1 MLKFKNLY
9 FLLSILAAL
18 LVSCEEEATKMKRM
32 TEADSMVNAAYQR
45 HDYNQLL
52 SLTEELDST
61 GTLSEMKVNYWRG
74 YAYSRQRKMRLA
86 ENYWKKAT
94 ELDIN
99 SEEDLEYY
107 AKSANRLAATLLL
120 KDEEEATL
128 RVAFEAVNKMNEGGY
143 TNNDDFAHLLISI
156 GCCQL
161 RLGKPEEAKESFEQ
175 ASLTCLKLMKEQNEP
190 SDITSAIAGI
200 ISITDNYL
208 MLKYFEESDHWT
220 NIFQEFLQK
229 YEQLPSASAEYL
241 DKQHAR
247 LYLYKACALEGLGRQ
262 KEAAEYYDK
271 AMHTSYAKTS
281 DGLMEAINYLM
292 SAKRWGEAADNY
304 EMLDAQMQKYA
315 IGTTLDNIPRYMLP
329 KLRANINAHR
339 NDSALTLAMQL
350 SDLLDSA
357 IVNKQQDD
365 ALELAIIYDTQQ
377 KETELA
383 QQKEKMQKARFIN
396 AIIAMLVIVVV
407 FAIIFYNRQRAA
419 RRLKLANQQLESAN
433 QKLEIAN
440 ARAEESSKMKTEF
453 IQQISHEIRT
463 PLNILSG
470 FTQIITTP
478 DMELDNATKTE
489 INEKIAENTERIT
502 GLVNKM
508 LELSDASSQTVI
520 ERADSVPA
528 IQIAAQAAEDSGI
541 SMLQQPQFD
550 LRIAEEAETAMLT
563 TNLQQATRA
572 LTLLLDNAQ
581 KYTKEGRI
589 CLSVKQDEG
598 KILFIVEDT
607 GIGIPVEEAEHI
619 FEEFVQLNNNN
630 EGTGIGLTVARSI
643 CRRLEGDVI
652 LDTSYTGGARFVM
665 TLPV

>member
-1 MLKFKNLY
+1 
-9 FLLSILAAL
+9 
-18 LVSCEEEATKMKRM
+18 M
-32 TEADSMVNAAYQR
+32 TEADSMVNAAYKQ

-128 RVAFEAVNKMNEGGY
+128 RVAFEAVNKMNEAGY

-175 ASLTCLKLMKEQNEP
+175 ASSTCLKLMKEQNEP

-208 MLKYFEESDHWT
+208 TLKYFEESDHWT

-419 RRLKLANQQLESAN
+419 RRLKLANLQLESAN

-550 LRIAEEAETAMLT
+550 LQIAAEAETAMLT

-572 LTLLLDNAQ
+572 LTLLLDNAR
-581 KYTKEGRI
+581 KFTKEGRI
-589 CLSVKQDEG
+589 CLSVKQEEG
-598 KILFIVEDT
+598 KVIFAIEDT
-607 GIGIPVEEAEHI
+607 GIGIPTEEAEHV
-619 FEEFVQLNNNN
+619 FEEFVQLDNNN

-643 CRRLEGDVI
+643 CRRLEGDVF
-652 LDTSYTGGARFVM
+652 LDTSYTGGARFLM